1 MSDKPITPERLLR
14 ILDSQAQ
21 KTAHAIAGL
30 DAAAFDEV
38 ARDDGWTARDVLGH
52 IASGYEGLLALA
64 QNRVPG
70 ELEPETFDLDI
81 YNELRRHQARRLS
94 LAELLDWLDAARR
107 AMREYIEQ
115 CDEADYAG
123 VVHVPWM
130 GDHPRG
136 QFLMF
141 PALHEGGHRAQLEQ
155 WRAQREGPQP

>member
-38 ARDDGWTARDVLGH
+38 ARHDGWTARDVLGH

-94 LAELLDWLDAARR
+94 LAELLSRLETARR
-107 AMREYIEQ
+107 AMRDYIEAT
-115 CDEADYAG
+115 DEDAYAEM
-123 VVHVPWM
+123 VHIPWM

-141 PALHEGGHRAQLEQ
+141 PALHEGGHRAQLDE
-155 WRAQREGPQP
+155 WRAQRTGPKL